1 MKKLLLIF
9 VLFLLPSIANPLS
22 LIKPE
27 APGLRLIAVVVDWCP
42 YCNQWQEEVV
52 PSYNNIVLLEII
64 NTTSGKNIPQWYKKA
79 LKLKNVSKLRGI
91 PAFIIWDDETEA
103 ELIRWV
109 GYGGSDHFY
118 QMLDKAINKALEKQ
132 QLCGKISTA
141 LERRSADVCK
151 AEKLR

>member
-9 VLFLLPSIANPLS
+9 VLFLLPSIANPINARSDVPKL
-22 LIKPE
+22 K
-27 APGLRLIAVVVDWCP
+27 LIAVVVDWCP
-42 YCNQWQEEVV
+42 YCQKWQDEVLPEFNHWIEADV
-52 PSYNNIVLLEII
+52 IDATSYK
-64 NTTSGKNIPQWYKKA
+64 NTPQWYIKA
-79 LKLKNVSKLRGI
+79 LKLKKVSKLRGI
-91 PAFIIWDDETEA
+91 PAFIIWDIEA
-103 ELIRWV
+103 EKELIRWV

-132 QLCGKISTA
+132 QLCSEIPTA

>member
-9 VLFLLPSIANPLS
+9 VLFLLPSIANPINARSDVPKL
-22 LIKPE
+22 K
-27 APGLRLIAVVVDWCP
+27 LIAVVVDWCP
-42 YCNQWQEEVV
+42 YCQKWQDEVLPEFNHWIEADV
-52 PSYNNIVLLEII
+52 IDATSNK
-64 NTTSGKNIPQWYKKA
+64 NTPQWYKKA
-79 LKLKNVSKLRGI
+79 LKLKKVSKLRGI
-91 PAFIIWDDETEA
+91 PAFIIWDIEA
-103 ELIRWV
+103 EKELIRWV

-118 QMLDKAINKALEKQ
+118 QMLDKAVNKALEKQ